1 MANWTPIIHVTGRS
15 RTYTI
20 YRDGGGFIS
29 GYSFLVKDDSGKGHG
44 IYDDKAT
51 ALRVAEKK
59 AGADAHISHL

>member
-1 MANWTPIIHVTGRS
+1 MSDWKPVTHVTGKS
-15 RTYTI
+15 RTYTV

-29 GYSFLVKDDSGKGHG
+29 GYKFLVKDDSGKGHG

-59 AGADAHISHL
+59 AGSGAHISHV